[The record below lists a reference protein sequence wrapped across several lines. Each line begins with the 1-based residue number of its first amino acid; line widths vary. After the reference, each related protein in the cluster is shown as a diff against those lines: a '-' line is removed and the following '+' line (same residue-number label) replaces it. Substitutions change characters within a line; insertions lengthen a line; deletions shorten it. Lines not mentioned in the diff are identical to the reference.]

1 MADAPA
7 PETMRFRE
15 FAAHLGCRPGYVTQL
30 RKAGRLVLT
39 EDEKAVRVAE
49 SLALIQDTRDPS
61 KAGVAMRH
69 AQARAA
75 AGGAPA
81 DAAGGAGQGKPGA
94 PADPSSD
101 DDDAPATFIPT
112 DPHSKRRAKALADKA
127 EADARKAL
135 RDEKIELG
143 QLLDASEVAAMV
155 SEAITTL
162 RTSMENLPGQVAP
175 ALAAAA
181 NEEQARVLL
190 AEALEARLAELARA
204 FGQIGKGE

>member
-61 KAGVAMRH
+61 KAGVALRH

-75 AGGAPA
+75 AGGAA
-81 DAAGGAGQGKPGA
+81 GAGGAGQGKQAA
-94 PADPSSD
+94 PPATAGD
-101 DDDAPATFIPT
+101 DDDAPASFVPN
-112 DPHSKRRAKALADKA
+112 DPHAKRRAKALADKA

-143 QLLDASEVAAMV
+143 ELLQASEVTAMV
-155 SEAITTL
+155 TEAITTF
-162 RTSMENLPGQVAP
+162 RTSLENLPGQVAP
-175 ALAAAA
+175 AMAAADS
-181 NEEQARVLL
+181 EEQVRVVL
-190 AEALEARLAELARA
+190 AEALEVRLADLSRA
-204 FGQIGKGE
+204 FAQIGRAQ